1 MKTRVFIL
9 IVVLLSLGLSS
20 LTAQYNWSYYKN
32 TYHQSSVNVGL
43 FTGTDWTSWE
53 KGQIRA
59 GYEET
64 YNDLEFL
71 GSATKTYNC
80 HYYAW
85 FQSSQYPSTYYWL
98 DYPAENWIDYSYVQ
112 LPSEQNSQKV
122 TYSYSDGT
130 LDHSAVTTGTS
141 GRYISKWGSAC
152 LFEHDYDECPY
163 WQVDGA
169 QVRKYY
175 ARLLIL
181 GPSTLACTNGTYTIP
196 NTDNQ
201 GYTVDWT
208 NYSYLT
214 EVSSNNYSTT
224 VSPNGNGNGNIRLSI
239 SRSGFDPTYYEDL
252 TVPAT
257 DYEYSPTDIVLTSS
271 NCIEEVTQFR
281 INDNNY
287 FIPGTYFDWDVVG
300 NAELLYGD
308 GSRYIAVT
316 AYDENP
322 VYIIVDAQNG
332 CGTSLDYWEEFEF
345 EDCGYFMKIS
355 PNPASDQIEIT
366 LTEVL
371 ALEKSNPTL
380 EIYNSG
386 MIKLYQSKIGNSKSI
401 IDVSSF
407 KSGIYYVF
415 VINGKNICKSKFIK
429 Q

>member
-1 MKTRVFIL
+1 MKTKIFVL
-9 IVVLLSLGLSS
+9 IVGLLSFGFTS
-20 LTAQYNWSYYKN
+20 LIAQYNWSYYKN
-32 TYHQSSVNVGL
+32 SYHQSSVNVGL
-43 FTGTDWTSWE
+43 FTGEDFSDWQ
-53 KGQIRA
+53 KGQYRA
-59 GYEET
+59 EYEEA
-64 YNDLEFL
+64 YNGLEFL
-71 GSATKTYNC
+71 GSATLTYNC

-85 FQSSQYPSTYYWL
+85 FQTSQYPSTYYWL
-98 DYPAENWIDYSYVQ
+98 NFPEDNWIDYSFVQ
-112 LPSEQNSQKV
+112 IPSEQNLCKV
-122 TYSYSDGT
+122 TYSQSGGT
-130 LDHSAVTTGTS
+130 LYHSAVATS
-141 GRYISKWGSAC
+141 TAGRYISKWGPFC

-163 WQVDGA
+163 WQVYEA

-175 ARLLIL
+175 ARLLII
-181 GPSTLACTNGTYTIP
+181 GPSTLACSNGTYTIP
-196 NTDNQ
+196 NTDGM
-201 GYTVDWT
+201 GYSVDWT

-224 VSPNGNGNGNIRLSI
+224 VSPDGNGNGNIRLSI

-257 DYEYSPTDIVLTSS
+257 DYAYSPSDIVLTSDD
-271 NCIEEVTQFR
+271 CINTVTQFR

-300 NAELLYGD
+300 NASLLYGD
-308 GSRYIAVT
+308 GSRYIAVE

-332 CGTSLDYWEEFEF
+332 CGTSNDYWEEFIF
-345 EDCGYFMKIS
+345 EDCEYFMKIS

-366 LTEVL
+366 FTENL
-371 ALEKSNPTL
+371 AMEKSNPTL

-386 MIKLYQSKIGNSKSI
+386 LTKLYQSKINNSKLV

-415 VINGKNICKSKFIK
+415 VKNGKNICKGKFIK